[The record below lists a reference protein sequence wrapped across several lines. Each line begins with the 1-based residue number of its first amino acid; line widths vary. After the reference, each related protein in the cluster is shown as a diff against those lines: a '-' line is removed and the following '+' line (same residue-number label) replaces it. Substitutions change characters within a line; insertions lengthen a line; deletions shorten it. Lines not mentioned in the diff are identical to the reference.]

1 MISAFH
7 QRPSH
12 SRRRLM
18 EYIGLNFPI
27 RTSQRRPRCFLAMSS
42 MAGGLVARHSQR
54 LPSLLPIRV
63 RLLSIW
69 SSFWTEVDPSPNA
82 ATTTSSNPAASS
94 SSTQTQTKKLA
105 YRLSAVVDAINER
118 KLPPELRGRG
128 NAIRS
133 ETDIANVVEQ
143 RIWHSMEEGHFEN
156 LPGKGKPLKLNTN
169 PHADPAEDTLYRI
182 LSRNGCAP
190 EWVELNKEIRSNIA
204 EWRLALKKAWTEK
217 SDQKGYQWLQT
228 TEILKARMKDINSKV
243 LRYNLMVPFGRQMFG
258 LKWEKEMGKLNVKE
272 GLV

>member
-1 MISAFH
+1 MA
-7 QRPSH
+7 
-12 SRRRLM
+12 
-18 EYIGLNFPI
+18 
-27 RTSQRRPRCFLAMSS
+27 S
-42 MAGGLVARHSQR
+42 MVGGLVARHSQR
-54 LPSLLPIRV
+54 LPSLLPIGV

-69 SSFWTEVDPSPNA
+69 SSFWNEVDPSSNA
-82 ATTTSSNPAASS
+82 ATTASDSTS
-94 SSTQTQTKKLA
+94 SSTQTQHKKLA

-133 ETDIANVVEQ
+133 ETDIVNVVEQ

-156 LPGKGKPLKLNTN
+156 LPGKGKSLNLNTN

-204 EWRLALKKAWTEK
+204 EWRVALKKAWTEN
-217 SDQKGYQWLQT
+217 SDQKGYQWLQN